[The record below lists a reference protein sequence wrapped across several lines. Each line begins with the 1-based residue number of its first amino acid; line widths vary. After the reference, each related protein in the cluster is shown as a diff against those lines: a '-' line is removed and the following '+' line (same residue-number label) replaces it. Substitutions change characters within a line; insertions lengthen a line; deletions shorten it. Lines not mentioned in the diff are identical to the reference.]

1 MSIWRL
7 IRKEIAHNRGNFV
20 IGLACIAVAAA
31 CVTGS
36 VTLLSAHGLR
46 TEQIVAAKERET
58 REQMMR
64 LEDDY
69 RVMMRDMGY
78 NVLILHKDQ
87 SLEELRMQGY
97 PSVNMPVE
105 HVFALSTGGI
115 KNVNH
120 LFPILQQRATWPEKS
135 REIMLCGIMGQ
146 VPNYA
151 KPQFLTAEG
160 QYKSPIRETIPE
172 GAIDIGYDI
181 AQGAGLSAG
190 DTVALK
196 GEPFTVNRIHPRK
209 GNEDD
214 VTVWCALEHAQRWFG
229 LPGKINGILALECV
243 CNFESFGMVE
253 QEVRKLLPDTQ
264 VMEFGTI
271 LRARFEARA
280 RAAELHK
287 DAVTAELAYRARLG
301 EQRQGLV
308 RVLIPLAVLGAGVWI
323 FFLILGN
330 VRERRSEIA
339 IMRAVGAGKRK
350 IMGIFLIKAALMGLL
365 GAAAGYLLG
374 LFAGTA
380 WEGIPFWSRDFTAVF
395 SPSLA
400 GVALAGAPI
409 LTMIAGW
416 IPAMKAARIDPADIL
431 REE

>member
-20 IGLACIAVAAA
+20 IGLACIAVAVA

-36 VTLLSAHGLR
+36 VTLLSAHDLR

-160 QYKSPIRETIPE
+160 QYKSPMRETIPE

-190 DTVALK
+190 DTVTLK

-214 VTVWCALEHAQRWFG
+214 VTVWCALEHAQRWFN

-280 RAAELHK
+280 RASELHK

-308 RVLIPLAVLGAGVWI
+308 RMLIPLAVLGAGVWI

-330 VRERRSEIA
+330 VKERRSEIA

-380 WEGIPFWSRDFTAVF
+380 WEGIPFWSRDFAAVF

-416 IPAMKAARIDPADIL
+416 MPAMKAAQLDPADIL